1 MPIFHPRP
9 GAQSYGHDI
18 GVLLIDCVNPFP
30 PGDVGNA
37 YSYRYPVLF
46 HTIPD
51 VTIEALLDRGDT
63 SLMPNV
69 LEAARHLER
78 HGVRAITS
86 DCGYMLHFQHLIAG
100 AVRVPVMLS
109 PLLQLPFIGAT
120 LGPDRAI
127 GVICA
132 KAPRLTPELLAHA
145 WPSPTCPVHVAGLQ
159 DSAAFRVPIMEE
171 TGALDTDAV
180 EADVVAIAR
189 DLVRRHPAIG
199 ALLLECSNIP
209 LYSRAVQRATGLP
222 VFDFMTMIDHVRAAC
237 VQRTYDGGY

>member
-1 MPIFHPRP
+1 MPIYHPRP
-9 GAQSYGHDI
+9 GAHSYGHDI

-37 YSYRYPVLF
+37 SSYNYPVLF
-46 HTIPD
+46 HTIRD

-69 LEAARHLER
+69 LKAAQYLEA
-78 HGVRAITS
+78 HGVKAITS

-100 AVRVPVMLS
+100 AVKVPVMLS

-120 LGPDRAI
+120 LGQGRAI

-132 KAPRLTPELLAHA
+132 KKPRMTPELLARA
-145 WPSPTCPVHVAGLQ
+145 WPNPTCPIHVAGLEG
-159 DSAAFRVPIMEE
+159 SAAFRVPIMEE
-171 TGALDTDAV
+171 SGPLDTDAV

-189 DLVRRHPAIG
+189 DLVREHPEIG
-199 ALLLECSNIP
+199 VLLLECSNIP
-209 LYSRAVQRATGLP
+209 LYSHAVQRATGLP
-222 VFDFMTMIDHVRAAC
+222 VFDFMTMINQMHAAC
-237 VQRTYDGGY
+237 VQRPYAGSY